1 MRLKGKYHLGRLNNV
16 NVNRLTGENIKLN
29 SHTAAN
35 RKKMMN
41 PGKDRGKE
49 DFIVY

>member
-1 MRLKGKYHLGRLNNV
+1 MWMLIDSQRK
-16 NVNRLTGENIKLN
+16 NIKLN

-41 PGKDRGKE
+41 PGKDRVKE
-49 DFIVY
+49 DSLVW